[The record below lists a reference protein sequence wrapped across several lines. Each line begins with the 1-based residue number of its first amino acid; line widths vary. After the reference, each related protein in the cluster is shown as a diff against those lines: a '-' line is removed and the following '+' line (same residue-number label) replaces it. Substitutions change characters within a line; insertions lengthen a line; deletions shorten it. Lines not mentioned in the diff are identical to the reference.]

1 LKIGIAN
8 DHRGFELKCKIIDI
22 LQKKGYKIEDFGTD
36 SSESVDYPDYGKK
49 VAERVSKNE
58 LDRGIVIC
66 GSGIGMSI
74 IANKFPN
81 VRAALCYK
89 PVIAKMTRKH
99 NNSNVL
105 VLAADF
111 IEKKELIK
119 TLDNFFKTDFDGGRH
134 KRRIDKIREIEKKLM
149 E

>member
-1 LKIGIAN
+1 MKIGIAN
-8 DHRGFELKCKIIDI
+8 DHRGYELKCKIMKI
-22 LQKKGYKIEDFGTD
+22 LKNKGYEIEDFGTD

-49 VAERVSKNE
+49 VAERVSNNK

-74 IANKFPN
+74 IANKFPK

-89 PVIAKMTRKH
+89 PIIAKMTRKH

-105 VLAADF
+105 VLAADY
-111 IEKKELIK
+111 IEQEKLIE
-119 TLDNFFKTDFDGGRH
+119 TLNNFFNTKFDGGRH
-134 KRRIDKIREIEKKLM
+134 KRRIDKIRDIEKKLM